1 MTMWIL
7 LTVIVGLF
15 FASFFSKRRFG
26 LLGLG
31 LAGGAMLNNIWGDN
45 IRSFVLTYGSP
56 LGDYTTVV
64 ISSLVI
70 LLPAIALLFHGY
82 TYESKLSRGFSS
94 LLFAIFALALLCDI
108 FGPVSGLTGDL
119 EVAYQWFIS
128 QKIIIAGVA
137 LVVAVVDVFFASPA
151 LDGKK

>member
-1 MTMWIL
+1 MWIL

-70 LLPAIALLFHGY
+70 LLPAIPLLFDGY
-82 TYESKLSRGFSS
+82 TYESKL
-94 LLFAIFALALLCDI
+94 
-108 FGPVSGLTGDL
+108 
-119 EVAYQWFIS
+119 
-128 QKIIIAGVA
+128 
-137 LVVAVVDVFFASPA
+137 VVDSA
-151 LDGKK
+151 LFCWRFCFSATL